1 MKKILNSAVFFLI
14 GAVTIGSCSVKAA
27 DPHDIIGGLVGLKI
41 LHDLAHKEAPEKE
54 VVIIEKNPYQDRYD
68 RIYETYRYIP
78 RRQGDIGQAYRRH
91 FPCGRQYTGLRGC
104 RRILRDPSATD
115 IIILLDR

>member
-1 MKKILNSAVFFLI
+1 MNKLLNSVVFFLI
-14 GAVTIGSCSVKAA
+14 GAVTMGSCSVKAA

-41 LHDLAHKEAPEKE
+41 LHDLAHKEPAKKE
-54 VVIIEKNPYQDRYD
+54 VAENPYQDRYD

-104 RRILRDPSATD
+104 RRILRDPRATD